1 MKYFPTRPFIFA
13 IAILPFFCNC
23 GKKEKPLAYSDR
35 QWLMLDTTDNHTKNV
50 DSLLV
55 LVKKYQHARNAQR
68 QMGALS
74 ELGHMRTGSRVGIAT
89 P

>member
-55 LVKKYQHARNAQR
+55 LVKNTNTPATLNDKWVRC
-68 QMGALS
+68 LS
-74 ELGHMRTGSRVGIAT
+74 LGMRTGSRVGIAT